1 MKTVAVIYM
10 TLLILTLCGCQ
21 KNDAG
26 GTTTGNPLV
35 GFTMTGSSGAA
46 TVALNKSINIFPL
59 LQSFLNKAVALPPP
73 MLQDSVGTTISLNE
87 AWISVKQVE
96 FKASETVAVGEIDG
110 DSVSFQDPTAVNLI
124 ASSPQFF
131 GQVRINTTSLRRV
144 KMQLHNVD
152 VLPANAPLALTN
164 KSIYWKGS
172 VSTRQFTFSTTE
184 GYEYELAG
192 PNGVPLAENSNILLS
207 IKIAS
212 LFKKIDMTAVTDG
225 ADITKDTRVPATNP
239 CPLINGSAVDIYT
252 CFIDGLKTE
261 SNLGRDDANDGELTG
276 DAAIK

>member
-1 MKTVAVIYM
+1 MKTVAVVYM
-10 TLLILTLCGCQ
+10 TLLILTLCGCK

-207 IKIAS
+207 IKVAS
-212 LFKKIDMTAVTDG
+212 LFKKIDMTAVIDG